1 MAEIQLATALERQ
14 EWSTKLTYEYVRE
27 SGFKPYMGTE
37 DNSII
42 RLDYQLVSVAGDT
55 INFPLIQRIKGR
67 GVRGSEILKGNEVD
81 IGLANTK
88 VVVDWIR
95 QGAKLPKSTT
105 FRTALDLWNASKT
118 QLRQWSSETMRDEVI
133 NAFGSVII
141 PGTVDTKGLPGT
153 DSQVLYSLSTAA
165 QRNTYLANNS
175 DRILF
180 GNARGNSTSLNWAT
194 SLGNVSTATGQSSA
208 AHVRLL
214 KTIAKQA
221 GKQIPVGSTTQFTS
235 NIRPYKS
242 DMTAGREWFIYFVG
256 SREFAVLSQDSTI
269 VNINTSSRPREAGGV
284 DSNPLFQDGD
294 LMYLGVVIREIP
306 EIDDILLLP
315 GAGAS
320 GADIAMGFFCGQS
333 AIAVG
338 YGQRDQVREDRLED
352 YEFRPGMAI
361 ETLRGTAK
369 TSFGGA
375 QYGIVTSLTAVPAQV

>member
-14 EWSTKLTYEYVRE
+14 EWSSKLTYEYVRE
-27 SGFKPYMGTE
+27 SGLKPYMGTE
-37 DNSII
+37 DSSII
-42 RLDYQLVSVAGDT
+42 RLDYTLVNTAGDT

-88 VVVDWIR
+88 VAVDWIR

-118 QLRQWSSETMRDEVI
+118 QLRQWSSETLRDEVI
-133 NAFGSVII
+133 GAFGSVIV
-141 PGTVDTKGLPGT
+141 PGVVDTKGLPGT

-165 QRNTYLANNS
+165 QRNTYLLNNS
-175 DRILF
+175 DRVLF
-180 GNARGNSTSLNWAT
+180 GNARANGTSGNWAT
-194 SLGNVSTATGQSSA
+194 SLGNVTTATGQSSA
-208 AHVRLL
+208 AHIRLL
-214 KTIAKQA
+214 KALAKSA
-221 GKQIPVGSTTQFTS
+221 GKSIPVGSTTQFTS
-235 NIRPYKS
+235 NIRPFKS
-242 DMTAGREWFIYFVG
+242 DMTAGREWFVYFVG
-256 SREFAVLSQDSTI
+256 SREFNVIAQDPTI

-284 DSNPLFQDGD
+284 DSNPMFQDGD
-294 LMYLGVVIREIP
+294 LMYMGVIVREVP
-306 EIDDILLLP
+306 EIDDLLLQT
-315 GAGAS
+315 GAGGS
-320 GADIAMGFFCGQS
+320 SADLAFGFFCGQS

-338 YGQRDQVREDRLED
+338 YGQRDAVREDRTED

-375 QYGIVTSLTAVPAQV
+375 QYGIVTSITAVPALA

>member
-14 EWSTKLTYEYVRE
+14 EWSNKLAYEYVRE
-27 SGFKPYMGTE
+27 SGLKPYMGTE
-37 DNSII
+37 DSSII
-42 RLDYQLVSVAGDT
+42 RLDYTLVSTAGDT

-118 QLRQWSSETMRDEVI
+118 QLRQWSSELLRDDVLL
-133 NAFGSVII
+133 AFGSVIV
-141 PGTVDTKGLPGT
+141 PGTVDAKGLPGT
-153 DSQVLYSLSTAA
+153 DSQVIYSLSTAA

-175 DRILF
+175 DRVLM
-180 GNARGNSTSLNWAT
+180 GNARANIASGNWAT
-194 SLGNVSTATGQSSA
+194 SLGNVNTSSGQSSA

-214 KTIAKQA
+214 KTLAKTA
-221 GKQIPVGSTTQFTS
+221 GKTIPIGSTTGFTT
-235 NIRPYKS
+235 NIRPFKS
-242 DMTAGREWFIYFVG
+242 DMTAGREWFVYFVG
-256 SREFAVLSQDSTI
+256 SREFGVLSQDPTI

-294 LMYLGVVIREIP
+294 LMYLGVVIREVP
-306 EIDDILLLP
+306 EIDDLLLLP
-315 GAGAS
+315 GAGGS
-320 GADIAMGFFCGQS
+320 GADLAMGFFCGQS

-338 YGQRDQVREDRLED
+338 YGQRTTVREDRTED
-352 YEFRPGMAI
+352 YEFRPGMAV
-361 ETLRGTAK
+361 EELRGVAK
-369 TSFGGA
+369 TSFGGS
-375 QYGIVTSLTAVPAQV
+375 QYGIVTSITAVPAQA

>member
-27 SGFKPYMGTE
+27 SGLKPYMGTE
-37 DNSII
+37 DSSII
-42 RLDYQLVSVAGDT
+42 RLDYQLVSTAGDT

-118 QLRQWSSETMRDEVI
+118 QLRQWSSELLRDDVI
-133 NAFGSVII
+133 LAFGSVIV
-141 PGTVDTKGLPGT
+141 PGTLDAKGLPGT
-153 DSQVLYSLSTAA
+153 DSQVIYSLSSPG

-175 DRILF
+175 DRIVF
-180 GNARGNSTSLNWAT
+180 GNARANSTSLNWAT
-194 SLGNVSTATGQSSA
+194 SLGNVNTTSGQSSA

-214 KTIAKQA
+214 KTIAKAA
-221 GKQIPVGSTTQFTS
+221 GKTAPIGSITGFTT
-235 NIRPYKS
+235 NIRPFKS
-242 DMTAGREWFIYFVG
+242 DMTAGREWFVYFVG
-256 SREFAVLSQDSTI
+256 SREFGVLSQDPTI

-306 EIDDILLLP
+306 EMDDLFLLP
-315 GAGAS
+315 GAGGS
-320 GADIAMGFFCGQS
+320 GADLAFGFLCGQS

-338 YGQRDQVREDRLED
+338 YGQRTQVREDRTED
-352 YEFRPGMAI
+352 YEFRPGMAV
-361 ETLRGTAK
+361 EELRGVAK

-375 QYGIVTSLTAVPAQV
+375 QYGIVTSITAVPAQA